1 MQFCSAYVQYGFPKL
16 VTLAHAAGT
25 KVLVSVGGWS
35 GSTGFSP
42 MAASAANRA
51 NFIKWNVDFI
61 KQWNTDG
68 VDIDWEYPTAKGAGC
83 NAVNVNDVSNL
94 QTLIQELRAALTT
107 NFPNDYKE
115 ITMAVHI
122 TPFGGEQPVKDVS
135 GFVPYMD
142 RFHVMAFDVNGAW
155 NSTSGP

>member
-1 MQFCSAYVQYGFPKL
+1 M
-16 VTLAHAAGT
+16 AHAAGV

-51 NFIKWNVDFI
+51 TFIKWNVDFI
-61 KQWNTDG
+61 NTWGTDG
-68 VDIDWEYPTAKGAGC
+68 VDIDWEYPGSLGAGC
-83 NAVNVNDVSNL
+83 NAVGPNDVANL
-94 QTLIQELRAALTT
+94 QTLVQEMRSSFTT
-107 NFPNDYKE
+107 NFPNSYKE

-122 TPFGGEQPVKDVS
+122 TPFGGPAPVKDVS
-135 GFVPYMD
+135 GFVPYTD